1 MNDKGN
7 IIIYQTKDGQTLIDV
22 RLENETVWIN
32 RQQMAE
38 LFDRDVKTIG
48 KHITNALKEELTEIP
63 TVAKF
68 ATVQQE
74 GERSVTRQVEYY
86 NLEMITSIGYR
97 VKSQQGIQFRIWA
110 NKVLKEYLIKGYVIN
125 EQAKAQQLADL
136 KNTVR
141 LLSNVIEHKE
151 LTLNEANG
159 LLHVIT
165 DYTYGLDT
173 LDKYDYQRLE
183 VEATTRTTSF
193 RATYEEAMAAI
204 HILQKKF
211 GSSGLFG
218 NEKDQSFH
226 SSINTIYQTFDGKEL
241 YPSIEEK
248 AAMLFYLV
256 VKNHSFS
263 DGNKRI
269 AAFLFLWFL
278 EKNRILY
285 KPDGSRLIS
294 NNTLVALTLMI
305 AESRTEEKDIMVKVV
320 INLINQNN

>member
-48 KHITNALKEELTEIP
+48 KHITNALKEELKEIP
-63 TVAKF
+63 VVAKF
-68 ATVQQE
+68 ATTATD
-74 GERSVTRQVEYY
+74 GKTYQVEYY

-193 RATYEEAMAAI
+193 RATYEEAMVAI
-204 HILQKKF
+204 HILQKKLEVVAYSEMKRTNHF
-211 GSSGLFG
+211 
-218 NEKDQSFH
+218 
-226 SSINTIYQTFDGKEL
+226 IA
-241 YPSIEEK
+241 PSILSIRHL
-248 AAMLFYLV
+248 M
-256 VKNHSFS
+256 
-263 DGNKRI
+263 
-269 AAFLFLWFL
+269 
-278 EKNRILY
+278 EKNFI
-285 KPDGSRLIS
+285 P
-294 NNTLVALTLMI
+294 ALKKKRPCFSI
-305 AESRTEEKDIMVKVV
+305 
-320 INLINQNN
+320 